1 MAMFVYIAKQE
12 VGGKQCSIAFWTNNK
27 FDFSTL
33 VLFVDGKRYGDTD
46 FLRKSTLLNYT
57 RRNKDIYK
65 FASEVM
71 NDPVAEMFL
80 IMFDLE

>member
-1 MAMFVYIAKQE
+1 MAMIIYIAKQE
-12 VGGKQCSIAFWTNNK
+12 VGGKQCSIGCWISNK
-27 FDFSTL
+27 LDFNAL
-33 VLFVDGKRYGDTD
+33 MLFVDGKRYGGTD

-57 RRNKDIYK
+57 RRNKDIHK

-80 IMFDLE
+80 MMFDLE